1 MSKNECIP
9 ESNLNVFANIYG
21 CTLPESMKHLQ
32 SMGWKIVGAVQMSKS
47 LSVITART
55 LDQHA
60 LMYARH
66 GRICTINFGRPG
78 SFTFTN

>member
-1 MSKNECIP
+1 MGKNEVIS
-9 ESNLNVFANIYG
+9 EGNLNVLASIYG
-21 CTLPESMKHLQ
+21 CTLPESVQHLHR
-32 SMGWKIVGAVQMSKS
+32 MGWKIVGAVQMSKS

-78 SFTFTN
+78 SFTFNN